1 MIKEIRH
8 SIAYRSCVARLY
20 FYLNVSV
27 NKSSDSENDTSFFH
41 QVTAP
46 PAIMKKKNNKKNSI
60 QDLAA
65 ALQLSP
71 ATISRVLNNHPH
83 VHEATRSKVMTMV
96 EQVGYKRNIMA
107 SGLRTNK
114 THTIGL
120 IVPRISMFVHTEII
134 TTIQNGLH
142 THGYNLIICQSND
155 SLEIE
160 KDLALT
166 LYASRVDAVIVA
178 CTLFTSDFS
187 HFDVLTQNNIP
198 VVFYDRVPV
207 KPYPACII
215 KGDDFRGAY
224 LATAHLIELGS
235 RHIAYISGPVG
246 CNIYI
251 DRYAG
256 FVHAM
261 QQHQVPV
268 MKDWIFYHELT
279 AENAR
284 KAMHRLFARKPW
296 PDAILAANDTTAL
309 AVLAF
314 AKERGIAVPQDLRI
328 VGYSNDPRS
337 SIVTPSITTVEQFP
351 GRIGS
356 VIVTELL
363 KILKNDRQTVAIDAA
378 PIITPVELIRRMST

>member
-1 MIKEIRH
+1 
-8 SIAYRSCVARLY
+8 
-20 FYLNVSV
+20 
-27 NKSSDSENDTSFFH
+27 
-41 QVTAP
+41 
-46 PAIMKKKNNKKNSI
+46 MKKKQNKKNSI

-65 ALQLSP
+65 ALKLSP

-83 VHEATRSKVMTMV
+83 VHEATRNKVMAMV
-96 EQVGYKRNIMA
+96 EQVGYKRNVMA

-114 THTIGL
+114 TNTIGL
-120 IVPRISMFVHTEII
+120 IVPRISMFLHTEVI

-142 THGYNLIICQSND
+142 AHGYNLIICQSND

-160 KDLALT
+160 KDLAQT
-166 LYASRVDAVIVA
+166 MYASRVDAVIVA

-198 VVFYDRVPV
+198 VLFYDRVPV
-207 KPYPACII
+207 TPYPACVI

-224 LATAHLIELGS
+224 LATSHLIELGS
-235 RHIAYISGPVG
+235 KRIAYISGPIS

-256 FVHAM
+256 FERAM
-261 QQHQVPV
+261 QQHNRPV
-268 MKDWIFYHELT
+268 QKDLVFYHELT
-279 AENAR
+279 VDNAR
-284 KAMHRLFARKPW
+284 KSLHRLFARKPY
-296 PDAILAANDTTAL
+296 PDAVLAANDLTAL
-309 AVLAF
+309 TVLAF
-314 AKERGIAVPQDLRI
+314 AKEHGIAVPQELRI

-351 GRIGS
+351 GRIGQ
-356 VIVTELL
+356 VIVAELL
-363 KILKNDRQTVAIDAA
+363 SILKNGRQKVAVDAT